1 VKIVLAH
8 VFAKSVPIYIMAP
21 IPCCMFRIIQ
31 SAPFEINGR
40 NILLMQTFVF
50 LSVCLCSCCAAFIG
64 E

>member
-40 NILLMQTFVF
+40 
-50 LSVCLCSCCAAFIG
+50 
-64 E
+64 